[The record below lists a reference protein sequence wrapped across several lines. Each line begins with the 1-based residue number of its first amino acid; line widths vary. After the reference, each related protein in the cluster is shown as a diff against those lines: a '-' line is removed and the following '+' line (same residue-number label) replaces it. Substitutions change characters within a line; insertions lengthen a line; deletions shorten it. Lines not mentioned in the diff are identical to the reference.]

1 MTSRERLSREREL
14 FDLSDAVFVDD
25 LTEQELAGIVALF
38 RQAYDR
44 VTPANVIYLKP
55 RAVRNRKQPPASGL
69 GRI

>member
-14 FDLSDAVFVDD
+14 FVLSDAVFVDD

-44 VTPANVIYLKP
+44 VTPANVIYLRP
-55 RAVRNRKQPPASGL
+55 RAVSRNRKRAA
-69 GRI
+69 RV